1 VGTTLRLQFPMAR
14 SLRSFLI
21 VEAGGQRIALPWS
34 AIERIYA
41 SDADP
46 AWNAADTPGRI
57 HSLAALF
64 GRDPSSS
71 EPSRLDYGQA
81 HGGDSPAKRSSEGHP
96 LAVLRSG
103 SGSAVVSFDRLV
115 WRENARLK
123 PLPPRLYPVEEVL
136 GGIMTPDSGITLVLN
151 PSVLLKRSHV
161 TDNATGSDAS

>member
-34 AIERIYA
+34 AVERIYA
-41 SDADP
+41 SDSDP
-46 AWNAADTPGRI
+46 AWTSAAMPGPI
-57 HSLAALF
+57 HSLATLF
-64 GRDPSSS
+64 GRDGSDAGAEHS
-71 EPSRLDYGQA
+71 
-81 HGGDSPAKRSSEGHP
+81 GDATRRSNEREGRP
-96 LAVLRSG
+96 IAVLRSG

-151 PSVLLKRSHV
+151 PSALLRRTHTEE
-161 TDNATGSDAS
+161 TDRKGSASS